1 MQAGGSV
8 SALHASSN
16 HLAAGLTSGH
26 AAVIDDRSG
35 AVVAFWKGHDA
46 AITALASI
54 DAHHLLTASQ
64 VSIVC
69 DDDDDDDD
77 VDTISHDVKLCTW
90 VTACTEPGCCLCC
103 SCPSF
108 CNESLSASLSS

>member
-1 MQAGGSV
+1 MQAGGGV
-8 SALHASSN
+8 SALDASSN

-64 VSIVC
+64 VSITC
-69 DDDDDDDD
+69 HGDD
-77 VDTISHDVKLCTW
+77 VDIMSHDVKLCAWIT
-90 VTACTEPGCCLCC
+90 CCRAMLLPLLFL
-103 SCPSF
+103 PSF

>member
-1 MQAGGSV
+1 MMQAGGGV
-8 SALHASSN
+8 SALDASSN

-26 AAVIDDRSG
+26 AAVIDDRTG

-69 DDDDDDDD
+69 
-77 VDTISHDVKLCTW
+77 HD
-90 VTACTEPGCCLCC
+90 G
-103 SCPSF
+103 S
-108 CNESLSASLSS
+108 